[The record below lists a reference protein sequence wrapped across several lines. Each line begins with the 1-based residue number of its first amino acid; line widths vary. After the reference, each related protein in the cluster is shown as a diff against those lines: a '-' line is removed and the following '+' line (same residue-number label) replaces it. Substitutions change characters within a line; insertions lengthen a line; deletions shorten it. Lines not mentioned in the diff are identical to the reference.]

1 VGLDKALGL
10 FHQGLLV
17 HEVAADD
24 EVLRILPVS
33 DEGPDPVDH
42 PLGLMGL
49 PLSVRQGPQAFQQI
63 LLICWSRIL
72 DLDEALIVVNGNGI
86 QAAGTRQILTD
97 ANLNGA
103 NAAMTVVANTSQ
115 AANPPAFTGPHPV
128 GSSVQVDKMGDG
140 TTFVTVQ
147 SIGPSEVLVLIN
159 RPNPEIG
166 AILP

>member
-1 VGLDKALGL
+1 MGLDKALGL

-42 PLGLMGL
+42 PLGLLGL
-49 PLSVRQGPQAFQQI
+49 PLSVRQGPPPGD
-63 LLICWSRIL
+63 LVCWSRIL
-72 DLDEALIVVNGNGI
+72 DVDEALIVVNGNGS
-86 QAAGTRQILTD
+86 QAAGTRQILID

-128 GSSVQVDKMGDG
+128 GSSVQVGKMGDG
-140 TTFVTVQ
+140 TTFVTIQ

-166 AILP
+166 AIHP